1 VAAGF
6 VDEVVEI
13 VEGTEGWV
21 DGLGVS
27 GVGLEGGEEEAI
39 DAEGLD
45 VVEVLSDAVE
55 AAAAGWAEVG
65 GVYLVDDGVLP
76 PDVGVDAGA
85 SPAGAGEDLSDGG
98 RDERTGEAEGEES
111 ARCQCSHASVI
122 EMLRE
127 KMGER
132 N

>member
-1 VAAGF
+1 MAAGF

-13 VEGTEGWV
+13 VEGAVGRV
-21 DGLGVS
+21 DGLGVG
-27 GVGLEGGEEEAI
+27 GVGLDGGEEEGV
-39 DAEGLD
+39 DTEGVD
-45 VVEVLSDAVE
+45 VVEMLGDAVE
-55 AAAAGWAEVG
+55 AAAAGGAEVDG
-65 GVYLVDDGVLP
+65 IDLIDDGVLP
-76 PDVGVDAGA
+76 PDICVDAGA

-98 RDERTGEAEGEES
+98 RDERTGEIEGEEP
-111 ARCQCSHASVI
+111 ARSQCDHASVI